1 MLTIS
6 MQALKA
12 SDHANMVDNVRAMT
26 DLSDDEESALLS
38 LEKASHLLEFGVLP
52 VKGKNSR
59 LDNTVK
65 AGEARLT
72 CLDVTTIYIY
82 IYACMCVYIYTYIC
96 ILHVHIKTL

>member
-72 CLDVTTIYIY
+72 CLDVTTIY
-82 IYACMCVYIYTYIC
+82 MHVCVCVYTYIC